1 MKKPKVNPTGLE
13 RDQRNQT
20 IRRFSSQLGK
30 AVIKNK
36 AKIKLFCNE
45 KGRKAYVDVR
55 LQKSSTINLN
65 LHPGLP
71 LFRVSVEYYTKDKF
85 ITYPLN
91 KETIKER
98 IIIWI
103 PYPNSNFLRGYT
115 LEKIMEKYP
124 FMRFTT
130 IKWGEAIELLRG
142 IAKFPDSDFS

>member
-1 MKKPKVNPTGLE
+1 MKKPKVNPTGLKGG
-13 RDQRNQT
+13 RRNQT
-20 IRRFSSQLGK
+20 LRGFSILLGK
-30 AVIKNK
+30 AVIEKRTE
-36 AKIKLFCNE
+36 IKLFCNE
-45 KGRKAYVDVR
+45 KVRKAYVDVR

-71 LFRVSVEYYTKDKF
+71 LFRVSVEYYTEDKF

-91 KETIKER
+91 KEKIKER

-103 PYPNSNFLRGYT
+103 PYPNSEFLRGYT

-130 IKWGEAIELLRG
+130 IKWSEAIELLRE